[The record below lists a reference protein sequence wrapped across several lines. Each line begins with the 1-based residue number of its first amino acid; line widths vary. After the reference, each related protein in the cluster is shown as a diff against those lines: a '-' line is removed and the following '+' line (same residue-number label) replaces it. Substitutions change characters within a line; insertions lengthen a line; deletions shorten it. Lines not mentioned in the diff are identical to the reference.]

1 MFLSLE
7 TTGRIHPSITGV
19 KSCNWRHPSKH
30 TTYIQHCTTLYEGY
44 FHNVVKKT
52 YQQRCYNVE
61 GQRCSATWPQCC
73 RTTLYLCCILHV
85 SFTTLQQRCK
95 TYLNTTSRGQQCLKR
110 KTFFIL
116 KHSGIYFHNS
126 TCFKVINNM
135 PWVREYDQYEWY
147 L

>member
-1 MFLSLE
+1 MPDTCIADCSPPPSPPHPPPP
-7 TTGRIHPSITGV
+7 TGGGEGQ
-19 KSCNWRHPSKH
+19 PSKH
-30 TTYIQHCTTLYEGY
+30 TTYIQRCTTLYEGY

-61 GQRCSATWPQCC
+61 GQRCSATWPQHC

-95 TYLNTTSRGQQCLKR
+95 TYLNTTSRGLQCLKR

-116 KHSGIYFHNS
+116 KHSGIYFNNS

-135 PWVREYDQYEWY
+135 P
-147 L
+147 